1 MRRSYVST
9 FMSDSRMNDIQ
20 KTCEHSSGCDTSFS
34 DHCWSCP
41 LKQGLRLL
49 SGFTSILRPHS
60 LPSSFYFRS
69 PLITFLSP
77 ISFFLHISSLS
88 VIPLFHLSFLSYP
101 LHFCTPSFLSSL
113 QLPFHSSSCFPTSC
127 GLHLFPLSSLS
138 FLFLLSLDFVGRRLF
153 SLWTLRPWRRLLQT
167 PGMLCSTLVSTC
179 LPIVLSFRCLSW
191 INVVKIYFFKR
202 CD

>member
-1 MRRSYVST
+1 MWHQFQWSLLVMPFET
-9 FMSDSRMNDIQ
+9 G
-20 KTCEHSSGCDTSFS
+20 SSS
-34 DHCWSCP
+34 P
-41 LKQGLRLL
+41 
-49 SGFTSILRPHS
+49 
-60 LPSSFYFRS
+60 FR
-69 PLITFLSP
+69 FH
-77 ISFFLHISSLS
+77 LHPPSSLS
-88 VIPLFHLSFLSYP
+88 PFILLLPFSSHYLFIAHLFFSAHFFPLRHPSLSSFIPFLSS

-113 QLPFHSSSCFPTSC
+113 QLPFHSSSCFPVSC

-167 PGMLCSTLVSTC
+167 PGMLCPTLVSTC

-202 CD
+202 CDWRSAW

>member
-1 MRRSYVST
+1 
-9 FMSDSRMNDIQ
+9 MSHSRTNDIQ
-20 KTCEHSSGCDTSFS
+20 KTCEHSSGCDTSLS

-49 SGFTSILRPHS
+49 SGFTSILHPHS

-69 PLITFLSP
+69 PLTTFLSP

-88 VIPLFHLSFLSYP
+88 ALPLFHLSFLSYP
-101 LHFCTPSFLSSL
+101 LYTFVRLLSCLRCSFLSTRLPASL
-113 QLPFHSSSCFPTSC
+113 SRVACTFF
-127 GLHLFPLSSLS
+127 LFFLS

-167 PGMLCSTLVSTC
+167 PGMLCPTLVSTC

-202 CD
+202 CDWRSAW